1 MTETVATKPAPV
13 RPAPRRLDP
22 EDAQHALA
30 EVHELLRRQE
40 VVANL
45 VHRQEEGDDK
55 AGLVEQLVQRQHEA
69 ELKTLVDGLHP
80 ADIAFI
86 LESLPKDERQNVW
99 RLVSPEHDAD
109 VLLEVEDWVRE
120 SLIEAMD
127 RQDLVAA
134 TGNLDADEL
143 ADLAPDLP
151 PDVVAEVQKGLT
163 EEERAQLLEALGYP
177 EDSVG
182 AIMDF
187 EMVRVR
193 EDVTL
198 EVVLRYLR
206 RLHELPDHT
215 DQIFVVDRQDK
226 LQGILPLSTLLVSEP
241 ETDVREVMTT
251 DYLSLAPL
259 DSDADAAGAFERYD
273 LVSAPV
279 VDEQGRLIGRVT
291 IAEVVDVIRE
301 DSQEQDLSR
310 AGLQE
315 EDIFAPVRMA
325 LRNRAPWLLFN
336 LCTAATASF
345 VASRFEDTVSHI
357 VILAFLMSI
366 VAGIGG
372 NSGNQ
377 TMTMIIR
384 ALAVGRITGRN
395 LWQLVKRE
403 LLVTF
408 LVGLCGSVVA
418 AGFAWGISHSVSIA
432 LVMMAAMICN
442 MLVGASVG
450 VLVPMLRAR
459 FGKDPAIG
467 SSVLLTFATDSLG
480 FFIFLGL
487 ATVFLL

>member
-1 MTETVATKPAPV
+1 MTQSAAAQKPPAT
-13 RPAPRRLDP
+13 PRRLDP

-30 EVHELLRRQE
+30 EVQERLRRQQL
-40 VVANL
+40 VADL
-45 VHRQEEGDDK
+45 VHRQEEGDSK
-55 AGLVEQLVQRQHEA
+55 ASLVEDLVHRQHEA
-69 ELKTLVDGLHP
+69 ELKTLLDGLHP

-86 LESLPKDERQNVW
+86 LESLPKDERQAIW
-99 RLVSPEHDAD
+99 ALVSPEHDAD

-134 TGNLDADEL
+134 TGNMDADEL

-163 EEERAQLLEALGYP
+163 EEERAQLLEAMGYP

-226 LQGILPLSTLLVSEP
+226 LQGILPLSRLLVSEP
-241 ETDVREVMTT
+241 ETEVRAVMNS
-251 DYLSLAPL
+251 DFLALNPL

-279 VDEQGRLIGRVT
+279 MDDQGRLIGRVT
-291 IAEVVDVIRE
+291 IADVVDVMRE
-301 DSQEQDLSR
+301 DSQEQALSR

-315 EDIFAPVRMA
+315 EDIFAPVATA

-345 VASRFEDTVSHI
+345 VASQFEGTVSQI

-377 TMTMIIR
+377 TMTLIIR
-384 ALAVGRITGRN
+384 ALAMGRITGRN

-403 LLVTF
+403 LLVT
-408 LVGLCGSVVA
+408 LMVGLCGSLVA
-418 AGFAWGISHSVSIA
+418 ALFAWAISHSVSIA

-450 VLVPMLRAR
+450 VLVPMVRAR
-459 FGKDPAIG
+459 FGKDPAMG

-487 ATVFLL
+487 ATIFLL